1 MGLYLASINTAGRL
15 GLVDTAQFKGGR
27 IRQNNKLTPGRAD
40 VFLSDG
46 SLTSEYCFSAG
57 LGQVGTRFTRIPLRQ
72 LYNCR

>member
-40 VFLSDG
+40 VFLSEAVPARG
-46 SLTSEYCFSAG
+46 CGLSLFDIVT
-57 LGQVGTRFTRIPLRQ
+57 
-72 LYNCR
+72 